1 MGTFSAKQHFYIAIA
16 YLAQVPAHQETC
28 NALFSCEHNAAP
40 IVWQRIN
47 TVTSICCSSAAS

>member
-40 IVWQRIN
+40 IVKYIN
-47 TVTSICCSSAAS
+47 WMTAD